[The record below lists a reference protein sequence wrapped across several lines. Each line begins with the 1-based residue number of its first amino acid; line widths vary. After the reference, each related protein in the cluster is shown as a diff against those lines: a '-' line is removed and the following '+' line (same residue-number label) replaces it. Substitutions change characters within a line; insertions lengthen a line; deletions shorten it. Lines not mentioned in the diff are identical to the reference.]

1 VIGSAAVSRV
11 KVTAYRHG
19 VVSHGWVEDA
29 WLARMGRDATLPNRV
44 AATSTPSAT
53 GQPTAIYC
61 SLKIPPNH
69 ESAVSTM
76 AVDPDAPPQQPVL
89 VIMGVSGSGKSTVAA
104 ILAGQLDW
112 DLQEGDDLHPGTN
125 VDKMAAGIALTDED
139 RWPWLDRVADWIRDH
154 TAAGVPGIIT
164 CSALKRVYRDRMRGE
179 HVVFVHIA
187 GSKDSIGKRLAAR
200 TDHYMPTSL
209 LDSQFA
215 TLEPPDR
222 DENALEVAI
231 GRKPADE
238 AAEIIRRLDL
248 HPETAVASSAPPLA
262 DLRNAATDGGHQ
274 DPADH
279 DEHGLLV
286 TLRADLSDE
295 DVDAVAHS
303 LGQVSGVVAV
313 QRYVADPSGRAALEL
328 NDSRWRESIVHL
340 LDDEGV

>member
-1 VIGSAAVSRV
+1 
-11 KVTAYRHG
+11 
-19 VVSHGWVEDA
+19 
-29 WLARMGRDATLPNRV
+29 
-44 AATSTPSAT
+44 
-53 GQPTAIYC
+53 
-61 SLKIPPNH
+61 
-69 ESAVSTM
+69 M
-76 AVDPDAPPQQPVL
+76 AVNADAQQQPVL

-104 ILAGQLDW
+104 ILAGHLGW

-125 VDKMAAGIALTDED
+125 VDKMAAGIALTDDD

-154 TAAGVPGIIT
+154 TMAGVPGIIT
-164 CSALKRVYRDRMRGE
+164 CSALKRVYRDRLRGE

-187 GSKDSIGKRLAAR
+187 GSKESIGKRLAAR
-200 TDHYMPTSL
+200 TDHFMPTSL

-215 TLEPPDR
+215 ALEPPDR

-238 AAEIIRRLDL
+238 AAEIIRRLHL
-248 HPETAVASSAPPLA
+248 HPETEPSAPRSTDAVASSA
-262 DLRNAATDGGHQ
+262 
-274 DPADH
+274 PADH

-295 DVDAVAHS
+295 DVDAVTHA
-303 LGQVSGVVAV
+303 LEQVFGVVAV
-313 QRYVADPSGRAALEL
+313 QRYVADPSGRAAVEL

>member
-1 VIGSAAVSRV
+1 
-11 KVTAYRHG
+11 
-19 VVSHGWVEDA
+19 
-29 WLARMGRDATLPNRV
+29 MGRDGTLPTGWPYLDAV
-44 AATSTPSAT
+44 AT
-53 GQPTAIYC
+53 GQATAIYC

-76 AVDPDAPPQQPVL
+76 AVDADAPQQPVL

-104 ILAGQLDW
+104 ILAGQLGW

-125 VDKMAAGIALTDED
+125 VDKMAAGIALTDDD

-154 TAAGVPGIIT
+154 TVAGVPGIIT

-200 TDHYMPTSL
+200 TDHFMPTSL

-215 TLEPPDR
+215 ALEPPDR

-238 AAEIIRRLDL
+238 AAEIIRRLHL
-248 HPETAVASSAPPLA
+248 HPETGPSAPRSTDVVASSAHPLS
-262 DLRNAATDGGHQ
+262 DLRNATTNGGHQ

-303 LGQVSGVVAV
+303 LEQVSGVVAV
-313 QRYVADPSGRAALEL
+313 QRYVADPGGRAAVEL

>member
-1 VIGSAAVSRV
+1 MDQNQYVSICLQP
-11 KVTAYRHG
+11 
-19 VVSHGWVEDA
+19 ED
-29 WLARMGRDATLPNRV
+29 
-44 AATSTPSAT
+44 
-53 GQPTAIYC
+53 
-61 SLKIPPNH
+61 SLNH

-76 AVDPDAPPQQPVL
+76 AVNADAQQQPVL

-104 ILAGQLDW
+104 ILAGQLGW

-125 VDKMAAGIALTDED
+125 VDKMAAGIALTDDD

-154 TAAGVPGIIT
+154 TMAGVPGIIT
-164 CSALKRVYRDRMRGE
+164 CSALKRVYRDRLRGE

-187 GSKDSIGKRLAAR
+187 GSKESIGKRLAAR
-200 TDHYMPTSL
+200 TDHFMPTSL

-215 TLEPPDR
+215 ALEPPDR

-238 AAEIIRRLDL
+238 AAEIIRRLHL
-248 HPETAVASSAPPLA
+248 HPETEPSAPRSTDAVASSAHPQPIA
-262 DLRNAATDGGHQ
+262 DATTNGGHQ

-295 DVDAVAHS
+295 DVDAVTHS
-303 LGQVSGVVAV
+303 LEQVSGVVAV
-313 QRYVADPSGRAALEL
+313 QRYVADPSGRAAVEL

>member
-1 VIGSAAVSRV
+1 MAELLSRV
-11 KVTAYRHG
+11 VY
-19 VVSHGWVEDA
+19 DA
-29 WLARMGRDATLPNRV
+29 
-44 AATSTPSAT
+44 TPSAA
-53 GQPTAIYC
+53 GQRTAICC
-61 SLKIPPNH
+61 SQKIPPNH
-69 ESAVSTM
+69 ESAVNTM
-76 AVDPDAPPQQPVL
+76 TVDADAQQQPVL

-104 ILAGQLDW
+104 ILAGQLGW
-112 DLQEGDDLHPGTN
+112 DLQEGDDLHPKTN
-125 VDKMAAGIALTDED
+125 VDKMAAGIALTDDD

-154 TAAGVPGIIT
+154 TVAGVPGIIT

-187 GSKDSIGKRLAAR
+187 GSKDNIGKRLAAR

-238 AAEIIRRLDL
+238 AAEIIRRLHL
-248 HPETAVASSAPPLA
+248 HAETGPSAPGS
-262 DLRNAATDGGHQ
+262 TDA
-274 DPADH
+274 ADH

-286 TLRADLSDE
+286 TLRAELSDE
-295 DVDAVAHS
+295 DVDAVAQS
-303 LGQVSGVVAV
+303 IEEVSGVVAV
-313 QRYVADPSGRAALEL
+313 QRYVADPSGRAAVEL
-328 NDSRWRESIVHL
+328 NDSKWRESIVHL

>member
-1 VIGSAAVSRV
+1 
-11 KVTAYRHG
+11 
-19 VVSHGWVEDA
+19 
-29 WLARMGRDATLPNRV
+29 
-44 AATSTPSAT
+44 
-53 GQPTAIYC
+53 
-61 SLKIPPNH
+61 
-69 ESAVSTM
+69 
-76 AVDPDAPPQQPVL
+76 
-89 VIMGVSGSGKSTVAA
+89 MGVSGSGKSTVAA
-104 ILAGQLDW
+104 ILAGQLGW

-125 VDKMAAGIALTDED
+125 VDKMAAGIALTDDD
-139 RWPWLDRVADWIRDH
+139 RLPWLDRVADWIRDH
-154 TAAGVPGIIT
+154 TMAGVPGIIT
-164 CSALKRVYRDRMRGE
+164 CSALKRVYRDRLRGE

-200 TDHYMPTSL
+200 TDHFMPTSL

-215 TLEPPDR
+215 ALEPPDR

-238 AAEIIRRLDL
+238 AAEIIRRLHL
-248 HPETAVASSAPPLA
+248 HPETEPSAPRSTDAVASSAPPLA
-262 DLRNAATDGGHQ
+262 DLRTAATDGGHQ

-303 LGQVSGVVAV
+303 LEQVSGVVAV
-313 QRYVADPSGRAALEL
+313 QRYVADPSGRAAVEL